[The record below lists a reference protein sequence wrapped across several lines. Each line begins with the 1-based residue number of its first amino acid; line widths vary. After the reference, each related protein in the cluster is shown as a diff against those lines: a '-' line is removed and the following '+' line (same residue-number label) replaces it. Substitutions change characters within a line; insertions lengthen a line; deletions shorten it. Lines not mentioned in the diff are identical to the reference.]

1 MNSNILKEIL
11 IKQVDHKR
19 KGYVSKSNATHTN
32 ASQKTN
38 GNIYINA
45 PKAAATIIGARAS
58 KVFRGFSIAAPDPI
72 PPVVYMNWK
81 LRSVE
86 LKQLSRVTVSISG
99 SSTSAKTISTHY
111 PFYQ

>member
-1 MNSNILKEIL
+1 M
-11 IKQVDHKR
+11 QVK
-19 KGYVSKSNATHTN
+19 
-32 ASQKTN
+32 KTN

-58 KVFRGFSIAAPDPI
+58 KAFRGGFSIAAPDPI

-81 LRSVE
+81 LRSLE

-99 SSTSAKTISTHY
+99 SSTSAKMISTHY